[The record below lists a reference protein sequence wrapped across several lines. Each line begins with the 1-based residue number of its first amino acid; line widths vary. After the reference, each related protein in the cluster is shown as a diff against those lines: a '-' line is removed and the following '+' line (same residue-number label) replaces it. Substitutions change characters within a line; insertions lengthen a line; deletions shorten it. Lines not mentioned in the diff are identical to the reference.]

1 MGQCTSEKGRDAE
14 AWPPGLCVRPV
25 VGEQDTHRK
34 ALKTVQGEISQKANR
49 GEEERS
55 GQIQRSTRTVWWSKK
70 GGNEWVTEIG
80 RDK

>member
-1 MGQCTSEKGRDAE
+1 MCQCTSEKGRDAE

-25 VGEQDTHRK
+25 VEDQDTHRK

-55 GQIQRSTRTVWWSKK
+55 GGENDTWTNTAQCNNGMVERKR
-70 GGNEWVTEIG
+70 
-80 RDK
+80 R